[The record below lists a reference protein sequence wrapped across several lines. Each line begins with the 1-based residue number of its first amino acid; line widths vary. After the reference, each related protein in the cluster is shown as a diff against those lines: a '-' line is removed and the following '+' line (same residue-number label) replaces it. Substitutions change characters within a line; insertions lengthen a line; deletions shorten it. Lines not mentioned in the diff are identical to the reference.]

1 MADGAELIPSREPI
15 EVIGAGDTGP
25 KLNQRIGKDGQLSNP
40 EQNEIVAEAAG
51 PSPHLLPASS
61 KAASGT
67 SKLSVSSS

>member
-1 MADGAELIPSREPI
+1 MPARTQKENRYAAAFASG
-15 EVIGAGDTGP
+15 
-25 KLNQRIGKDGQLSNP
+25 QRVGNEGQLSIP

-61 KAASGT
+61 KTASGT